1 MRNLPVLRNRLTRI
15 PQVILNATE
24 KCALSC
30 LKWNTIMTRTQWQDT
45 TVYFR
50 SCIKMGSA
58 FDPFAHDEASPSG
71 IMARY
76 LDELIAL
83 THTDEPRESQQG
95 KPAIEIVAPQPV
107 RHSTCWG
114 VFDAME
120 WRPQDDP
127 VVNQKPRTIGI
138 APGADRSLGPFN
150 VGTTAKDLLDSIL
163 GSSNAPDYKHL
174 GRPAGTSFCGSFGAI
189 GARLAYTVRMARA
202 CQNIHSHGYLT
213 T

>member
-1 MRNLPVLRNRLTRI
+1 LTRI

-83 THTDEPRESQQG
+83 THTDEPRTCKQS

-163 GSSNAPDYKHL
+163 GSSNAPDLKHL